1 MSKSSEAVKK
11 WRRNTKL
18 KLITCMGS
26 KCQICGY
33 NKSQNALEFHH
44 IDPEEKDFSLSN
56 TRANPKNWSTLIKE
70 LQKCILLCSNCHK
83 EVHEGVSI
91 LPKFYQSFDESLLEL
106 SENIHLLKQTKT
118 SLCPVCNVGKENHLI
133 TCSKQCAS
141 KYRSK
146 VNWDEVD
153 LIDLIEVKKLS
164 KIQIARKLGCSD
176 AAVGKHYRKLKSST
190 N

>member
-56 TRANPKNWSTLIKE
+56 TRANPKNWPSIIKE

>member
-44 IDPEEKDFSLSN
+44 INPEEKDFSLSN
-56 TRANPKNWSTLIKE
+56 TRANPKNWSSIIKE

-106 SENIHLLKQTKT
+106 SENIHLLKQ
-118 SLCPVCNVGKENHLI
+118 
-133 TCSKQCAS
+133 A
-141 KYRSK
+141 
-146 VNWDEVD
+146 
-153 LIDLIEVKKLS
+153 
-164 KIQIARKLGCSD
+164 
-176 AAVGKHYRKLKSST
+176 
-190 N
+190 